1 MHDKSMTNRGS
12 TPPQKKTGS
21 GLGRPF
27 ATIRFGSASVPIYVG
42 KVKGAT
48 RYTASFYLNGR
59 RVRRTFSS
67 LEKAKQEARLIAQ
80 KIQAGQQHGNDL
92 RPHERESFLLA
103 TKLLGDLGI
112 PLVTAIEEYVECRRE
127 LGAIPMLS
135 AIQEFKRRSG
145 GVEFD
150 VKVARVVE
158 ELLESKRQDGVS
170 ERYYLQLQSNLN
182 RFAAAFD
189 IPILEIRSNQIDDWL
204 RSQGVAP
211 RTRNALLATVRVL
224 FSFAKKRSY
233 LPKSEVTESELVTK
247 VKTGDVD
254 TEIFSP
260 EEFRPLIQAAPP
272 RLIPILAIGAF
283 AGMRMA
289 ELSRLHWNAI
299 DLDRGFIEV
308 RAGQAKTASR
318 RIIPISDNL
327 RQWLEPLP
335 RQGAVV
341 PDADLYRQ
349 VTALAK
355 KLEIEWPRNVLRHSY
370 ISYRIAEVKSAEQV
384 ALEAGNS
391 PAIIFKHY
399 RELATEDEA
408 LGWFSILPVAGQFDR
423 DLVKWDRRLRKL
435 KMLSPEEAN
444 SDESGS

>member
-1 MHDKSMTNRGS
+1 MHDKSMTNPGS
-12 TPPQKKTGS
+12 TPRKQTR

-27 ATIRFGSASVPIYVG
+27 ATVRHGSASVPIYVG
-42 KVKGAT
+42 KVKGRT

-59 RVRRTFSS
+59 RTRRSFSS
-67 LEKAKQEARLIAQ
+67 LEKAKDEARLIAL
-80 KIQAGQQHGNDL
+80 KIQAGNQHSNDL

-103 TKLLGDLGI
+103 AKLLGDLGI
-112 PLVTAIEEYVECRRE
+112 PLVAAVQEYVECRRE
-127 LGAIPMLS
+127 LGSVPMLS
-135 AIQEFKRRSG
+135 AIKEFKRRSG
-145 GVEFD
+145 GIEME
-150 VKVARVVE
+150 VKVAQVVA

-170 ERYYLQLQSNLN
+170 DRYYLQLQGNLK

-189 IPILEIRSNQIDDWL
+189 VPILEVRGNQIDDWI
-204 RSQGVAP
+204 RSLGVAP

-224 FSFAKKRSY
+224 FSFAKQRCY
-233 LPKSEVTESELVTK
+233 LPKVEATEAEMVSK

-254 TEIFSP
+254 TEIFTA
-260 EEFRPLIQAAPP
+260 EQFAPLIQAAPP
-272 RLIPILAIGAF
+272 RLIPIFAIGAF

-289 ELSRLHWNAI
+289 ELARLHWNAV
-299 DLDRGFIEV
+299 DLERGMIEV

-335 RQGAVV
+335 RQGTVAAD
-341 PDADLYRQ
+341 PDLYRQ

-355 KLEIEWPRNVLRHSY
+355 KLDIKWPRNVLRHSY

-399 RELATEDEA
+399 RELATADEA
-408 LGWFSILPVAGQFDR
+408 KAWFSILPKAGQFDQ
-423 DLVKWDRRLRKL
+423 DLVRWNRRLQKIEL
-435 KMLSPEEAN
+435 LTPL
-444 SDESGS
+444 